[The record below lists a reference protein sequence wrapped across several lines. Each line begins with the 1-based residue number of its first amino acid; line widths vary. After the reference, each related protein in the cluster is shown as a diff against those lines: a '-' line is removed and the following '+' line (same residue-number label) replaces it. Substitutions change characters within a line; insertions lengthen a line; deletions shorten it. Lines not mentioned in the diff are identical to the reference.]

1 MAEHGGKR
9 EGAGRPK
16 GSVCAAAHELR
27 AKAREH
33 TQTALDAIIEILGD
47 PLHPQ
52 RLKAAEIVL
61 ERGYGRSITDS
72 PAEAIIGRFL
82 SYEIS
87 AVKAGLLLEAADL
100 KVGVLMQKHI
110 DREIRR
116 FDDQNKT
123 SFLDAPH
130 LPRE

>member
-1 MAEHGGKR
+1 MHGGKR
-9 EGAGRPK
+9 EGAGRPT

-33 TQTALDAIIEILGD
+33 TQEALDAIIEILGD
-47 PLHPQ
+47 ALHPQ

-110 DREIRR
+110 DREIQR

-123 SFLDAPH
+123 SFLDTPH

>member
-33 TQTALDAIIEILGD
+33 TQEALGAIIEILGD
-47 PLHPQ
+47 ALHPQ

-110 DREIRR
+110 DREIQR

>member
-16 GSVCAAAHELR
+16 GAVCAAAHELR

-33 TQTALDAIIEILGD
+33 TQEALDAIIEILGD
-47 PLHPQ
+47 QLHPQ

-110 DREIRR
+110 DREIQR

-123 SFLDAPH
+123 SFLDTPH

>member
-1 MAEHGGKR
+1 MHGGKR

-16 GSVCAAAHELR
+16 GAVCAAAHELR

-33 TQTALDAIIEILGD
+33 TQEALDAIIEILGD
-47 PLHPQ
+47 ALHPQ

-110 DREIRR
+110 DREIQR